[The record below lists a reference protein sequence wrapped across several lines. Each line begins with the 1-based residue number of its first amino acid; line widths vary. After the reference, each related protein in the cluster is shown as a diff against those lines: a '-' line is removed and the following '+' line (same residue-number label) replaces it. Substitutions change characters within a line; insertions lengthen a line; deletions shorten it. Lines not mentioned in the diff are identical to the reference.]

1 MSRQVLFIQ
10 GGGNGGYEA
19 DAALASSLQ
28 EALGVGYD
36 VKYPLINANENAP
49 DFGWTKQL
57 AEKIAASGDNLF
69 IVAHSFG
76 ASLLLKYLSEN
87 SPENKIAGIF
97 LIATPFC
104 HGDEAWKAGFKLQ
117 EDFAEKLPKG
127 IPVFFYH
134 CRDDEEVPFS
144 HLSVYKQKLPR
155 ANFREIPRG
164 GHQMN
169 NDLSLVAE
177 DIKSL

>member
-28 EALGVGYD
+28 EALGKGYD
-36 VKYPLINANENAP
+36 VKYPRINSNENAP

-87 SPENKIAGIF
+87 GPKTGS
-97 LIATPFC
+97 
-104 HGDEAWKAGFKLQ
+104 Q
-117 EDFAEKLPKG
+117 E
-127 IPVFFYH
+127 
-134 CRDDEEVPFS
+134 S
-144 HLSVYKQKLPR
+144 S
-155 ANFREIPRG
+155 
-164 GHQMN
+164 
-169 NDLSLVAE
+169 LSLHRSGMEMKRGKPALSCKKILQRSCQKEFRFFSTTAVMMKKRHFLTSRFTGKSFPAPAFVKYFGE
-177 DIKSL
+177 AIK